1 MVPTVAA
8 TKPHSTTDL
17 STKLYYGFGAVANG
31 AKSNGF
37 NYLLLFFYSQVI
49 GLPPQWVSLGIFIAL
64 VFDAISDPMVGY
76 MSDHLHSRWGRRHPL
91 MYAAGVPVAVA
102 YYFLWSPPHLEPQ
115 AMFAY
120 FVTMAVLI
128 RTLITFYEIPAT
140 ALVAELTQDY
150 DQRTQFMSF
159 RYFFGW
165 WGGLTMAVLVY
176 LFFLPEDL
184 GGLEYRA
191 GWSNYGLAASWIILA
206 SIYVSA
212 LGTHKHIPYLK
223 KPPLRTHKG
232 FKHTLRELKE
242 TLSNR
247 SFLVLFASA
256 LFSAVAAGIG
266 TSLSIYFTRHFWELT
281 SSQIGYMQLPYFASA
296 GVALLFAP
304 WASRRLGKKRAA
316 ILITSLSVLLSPLAF
331 ILRMLGWFPEN
342 GTPAL
347 FPTVMVFNTI
357 DVTLI
362 IASSILVAAMIAD
375 VVEDSE
381 VNTGRRSEGLFFAAN
396 SFAQKAVNGLGV
408 IVAGQLLAYVHFP
421 TQAKLGEVP
430 QQTLFDLASVY
441 IPALWGFYLIAIVL
455 LGFYRISRTSHRE
468 NLDKLAL
475 RNVADSVVDAPKGAA
490 AGS

>member
-1 MVPTVAA
+1 MSGGA
-8 TKPHSTTDL
+8 TSTTPHSTTNL
-17 STKLYYGFGAVANG
+17 STKLFYGFGAVANG

-64 VFDAISDPMVGY
+64 LFDAISDPWVGY
-76 MSDHLHSRWGRRHPL
+76 LSDHLHSRWGRRHPL
-91 MYAAGVPVAVA
+91 MYAAGIPVAIT
-102 YYFLWSPPHLEPQ
+102 YYFLWSPPQLGPE

-120 FVTMAVLI
+120 FVTLAVLI

-159 RYFFGW
+159 RFFFGW

-191 GWSNYGLAASWIILA
+191 GWSHYGFAASIIILI

-212 LGTHKHIPYLK
+212 LGTHKHIPYLRQ
-223 KPPLRTHKG
+223 PPPRTHKG
-232 FKHTLRELKE
+232 LKNTFAELRE

-256 LFSAVAAGIG
+256 LFTAVAAGIG

-281 SSQIGYMQLPYFASA
+281 STQIGYMQLPYFASA
-296 GVALLFAP
+296 GVALMLAP
-304 WASRRLGKKRAA
+304 WISRRLGKKRAA
-316 ILITSLSVLLSPLAF
+316 ILITSISVLMSPLPY

-342 GTPAL
+342 GTPL
-347 FPTVMVFNTI
+347 LYPTIVAFNTLE
-357 DVTLI
+357 VTFI
-362 IASSILVAAMIAD
+362 IASGILISAMIAD

-381 VNTGRRSEGLFFAAN
+381 VSTGRRSEGLFFAAN

-408 IVAGQLLAYVHFP
+408 IVAGQLLAYVNFP

-441 IPALWGFYLIAIVL
+441 IPALWGFYLFAIVL
-455 LGFYRISRTSHRE
+455 LSFYRISRSKHRE
-468 NLDKLAL
+468 NLDKLAV
-475 RNVADSVVDAPKGAA
+475 RNLAASTDA
-490 AGS
+490 S

>member
-1 MVPTVAA
+1 MEQPA
-8 TKPHSTTDL
+8 HSTTNL
-17 STKLYYGFGAVANG
+17 STKLFYGFGAVANG

-64 VFDAISDPMVGY
+64 LCDAISDPWVGHL
-76 MSDHLHSRWGRRHPL
+76 SDHLHSRWGRRHPL
-91 MYAAGVPVAVA
+91 MYASGVPVAVT
-102 YYFLWSPPHLEPQ
+102 YYFLWSPPQLGPE
-115 AMFAY
+115 AMFVY
-120 FVTMAVLI
+120 FVSMAVLI

-159 RYFFGW
+159 RFFFGW

-176 LFFLPEDL
+176 LFFLPEAL

-191 GWSNYGLAASWIILA
+191 GWSNYGLAASFIILT

-223 KPPLRTHKG
+223 QPAVRTQRG
-232 FKHTLRELKE
+232 LAHTFAELKE

-247 SFLVLFASA
+247 SFQVLFASA
-256 LFSAVAAGIG
+256 LFTAVAAGIG

-281 SSQIGYMQLPYFASA
+281 STQIGYMQLPYFASA
-296 GVALLFAP
+296 AVALMLAP
-304 WASRRLGKKRAA
+304 WISRRLGKKRAA
-316 ILITSLSVLLSPLAF
+316 ILITSISVLMSPLPY
-331 ILRMLGWFPEN
+331 ILRMLGWFPDN
-342 GTPAL
+342 GTAAL
-347 FPTVMVFNTI
+347 YPTVMAFNTVE
-357 DVTLI
+357 VTFI
-362 IASSILVAAMIAD
+362 IASGILISAMIAD

-381 VNTGRRSEGLFFAAN
+381 VSTGRRSEGLFFAAN

-408 IVAGQLLAYVHFP
+408 IVAGQLLAYVKFP
-421 TQAKLGEVP
+421 IQAKLGEVP

-441 IPALWGFYLIAIVL
+441 IPSIWGFYLIAIVL
-455 LGFYRISRTSHRE
+455 MSFYRISRTKHRE
-468 NLDKLAL
+468 NLDALAV
-475 RNVADSVVDAPKGAA
+475 RNLA
-490 AGS
+490 AGKR

>member
-1 MVPTVAA
+1 MTQTPVTA
-8 TKPHSTTDL
+8 KPHNTADL
-17 STKLYYGFGAVANG
+17 STKIFYGFGAVANG

-64 VFDAISDPMVGY
+64 LFDAISDPVVGY
-76 MSDHLHSRWGRRHPL
+76 VSDHLRSRWGRRHPL
-91 MYAAGVPVAVA
+91 MYAAGIPTAAA
-102 YYFLWSPPHLEPQ
+102 YYFLWSPPQLDAES
-115 AMFAY
+115 MFIY
-120 FVTMAVLI
+120 FVCMAILI

-159 RYFFGW
+159 RFFFGW

-176 LFFLPEDL
+176 LFFLPEEL
-184 GGLEYRA
+184 GGLQYRA
-191 GWSNYGLAASWIILA
+191 GWSNYGLTASLIILT

-212 LGTHKHIPYLK
+212 LGTHRHIPYLK
-223 KPPLRTHKG
+223 QPPVRTH
-232 FKHTLRELKE
+232 HSLRSTFGELKE

-256 LFSAVAAGIG
+256 LFTAVAAGIS
-266 TSLSIYFTRHFWELT
+266 TSLSIYFTRHFWEFT
-281 SSQIGYMQLPYFASA
+281 STQIGYMQLPYFASA
-296 GVALLFAP
+296 GMALLLAP
-304 WASRRLGKKRAA
+304 LISRRLGKKRAA
-316 ILITSLSVLLSPLAF
+316 ILITSISVLMSPMPF
-331 ILRMLGWFPEN
+331 ILRMLGLFPDN

-347 FPTVMVFNTI
+347 YPTVLIFNTI
-357 DVTLI
+357 EVTLI
-362 IASSILVAAMIAD
+362 VISGILIAAMIAD

-381 VNTGRRSEGLFFAAN
+381 VNTGRRAEGLFFAAN

-408 IVAGQLLAYVHFP
+408 IVAGQLLAYVNFP

-430 QQTLFDLASVY
+430 TNTLFDLASVY

-455 LGFYRISRTSHRE
+455 LGFYRISRDKHAQ
-468 NLDKLAL
+468 NLETIAS
-475 RNVADSVVDAPKGAA
+475 RQTAA
-490 AGS
+490 SAAN

>member
-1 MVPTVAA
+1 MSTVSPAKLHNTA
-8 TKPHSTTDL
+8 DL

-64 VFDAISDPMVGY
+64 LVDAVTDPWIGY
-76 MSDHLHSRWGRRHPL
+76 VSDHLHSRWGRRHPL
-91 MYAAGVPVAVA
+91 MYAAGIPVALT
-102 YYFLWSPPHLEPQ
+102 YYFLWSPPQLGDE

-120 FVTMAVLI
+120 FVSMAILI
-128 RTLITFYEIPAT
+128 RILIAFYEIPST

-159 RYFFGW
+159 RFFFGW

-176 LFFLPEDL
+176 LFFLPEAL

-191 GWSNYGLAASWIILA
+191 GWSNYGLAASFIILA

-223 KPPLRTHKG
+223 QPPVRTQSGVRHM
-232 FKHTLRELKE
+232 LAELKE

-247 SFLVLFASA
+247 PFLVLFVSA
-256 LFSAVAAGIG
+256 LFGAVAAGIS

-281 SSQIGYMQLPYFASA
+281 STQIGFMQLPYFLSA
-296 GVALLFAP
+296 GVALFLAP
-304 WASRRLGKKRAA
+304 SISRRLGKKRAA
-316 ILITSLSVLLSPLAF
+316 ILITSLSVLMSPLPF

-342 GTPAL
+342 GSVAL
-347 FPTVMVFNTI
+347 YPTLVVFNSI
-357 DVTLI
+357 EVMFI
-362 IASSILVAAMIAD
+362 IASGALIAAMIAD

-381 VNTGRRSEGLFFAAN
+381 VSTGRRSEGLFFAAN
-396 SFAQKAVNGLGV
+396 SLAQKAVNGLGV
-408 IVAGQLLAYVHFP
+408 IVAGQLLAYVRFP
-421 TQAKLGEVP
+421 LQAKLGEVP
-430 QQTLFDLASVY
+430 AQTLFDLAAVY
-441 IPALWGFYLIAIVL
+441 IPALWGFYFIAIVL
-455 LGFYRISRTSHRE
+455 MGFYRISRNTHTE
-468 NLDKLAL
+468 NLNKLAARKL
-475 RNVADSVVDAPKGAA
+475 AVVAE
-490 AGS
+490 